1 MKLARKACQNQV
13 AEFCVHI
20 EQINHQ
26 LVHTLN
32 HLNDRA
38 PGKTEPMQ
46 VSESAENRP
55 RPPVRESSLNNTL
68 TVTNNRSTGKYSL
81 PNTTKSP
88 SSGTPSPN
96 TMTTN
101 QLMIDYDSL
110 LSYLTL
116 KYGSPGERESCL
128 RYDRELTAT
137 TSTSTPFS
145 PRWFR
150 DTQYPYVCQN
160 GTFPGWFHGNI
171 TRQ

>member
-1 MKLARKACQNQV
+1 MKLANKAYQHEV
-13 AEFCVHI
+13 AEFCVHV
-20 EQINHQ
+20 ENINQQ
-26 LVHTLN
+26 LIQTLN
-32 HLNDRA
+32 HLNDKA

-46 VSESAENRP
+46 VSESTETRP

-68 TVTNNRSTGKYSL
+68 TVSNNRSTGKYSL
-81 PNTTKSP
+81 PNNTKSS

-128 RYDRELTAT
+128 RYARERVTI
-137 TSTSTPFS
+137 TSTSTGL
-145 PRWFR
+145 
-150 DTQYPYVCQN
+150 V
-160 GTFPGWFHGNI
+160 
-171 TRQ
+171 